1 MNRTLLPAA
10 LALALA
16 VAATGTAA
24 DAQRVSRITAGKLA
38 GICGSP
44 QGVQMCDAYIAG
56 VADAL
61 AGAKH
66 FEAAASNGSDAGATC
81 IPSDVSTAT
90 LRSTV
95 ADYLRGHAESRGKP
109 AAVPVVDALH
119 AAYPC
124 VSTP

>member
-1 MNRTLLPAA
+1 MTRFFLL
-10 LALALA
+10 L
-16 VAATGTAA
+16 AATAVIGTTTGAH
-24 DAQRVSRITAGKLA
+24 AQRVSRISAGKLVE
-38 GICGSP
+38 ICGNMR
-44 QGVQMCDAYIAG
+44 QETLCDAYIAG

-66 FEAAASNGSDAGATC
+66 FETQASGTDGGATC
-81 IPSDVSTAT
+81 IPQIVTATT

-95 ADYLRGHAESRGKP
+95 RDFLNAHADMRDKP

-124 VSTP
+124 GKQP

>member
-1 MNRTLLPAA
+1 MTRIFPA
-10 LALALA
+10 LAA
-16 VAATGTAA
+16 VAAIATATTTVA

-38 GICGSP
+38 EICGNP
-44 QGVQMCDAYIAG
+44 RGATLCDAYIAG

-66 FEAAASNGSDAGATC
+66 FEAQASGNDGGATC
-81 IPSDVSTAT
+81 IPQSVTAAT

-95 ADYLRGHAESRGKP
+95 HDFFGAHADMRDKP

-124 VSTP
+124 GKQP

>member
-1 MNRTLLPAA
+1 MIRLVP
-10 LALALA
+10 LAILAMA
-16 VAATGTAA
+16 VTAGTGAE
-24 DAQRVSRITAGKLA
+24 AQRVSKITAGKLA

-44 QGVQMCDAYIAG
+44 QGVGMCDAYIAG

-61 AGAKH
+61 AGARH
-66 FEAAASNGSDAGATC
+66 FEAAASNGADAGATC
-81 IPSDVSTAT
+81 IPSEVSTAT

-95 ADYLRGHAESRGKP
+95 GDYLRGHPDLRGKP

-124 VSTP
+124 AK